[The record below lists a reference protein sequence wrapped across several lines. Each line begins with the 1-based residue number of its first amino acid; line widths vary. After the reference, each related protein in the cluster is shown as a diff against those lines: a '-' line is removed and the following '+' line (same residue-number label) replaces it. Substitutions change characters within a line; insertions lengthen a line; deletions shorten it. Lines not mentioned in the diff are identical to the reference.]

1 MCEKEIP
8 VGLLLPVVASRFVC
22 LVNSSVKMLSSV
34 FLALL
39 PVVVVV
45 APVVVAVVVA
55 LARLFTHRHRHRHR
69 HIDLGLQCASAWNE
83 THCPAPGLPL
93 SWQEEE

>member
-1 MCEKEIP
+1 MLRIRHEVRQGKEIVCEKEIP

-39 PVVVVV
+39 PVAVVVV
-45 APVVVAVVVA
+45 APDVVVHVVVVGI
-55 LARLFTHRHRHRHR
+55 ARLFTHRHSH
-69 HIDLGLQCASAWNE
+69 
-83 THCPAPGLPL
+83 
-93 SWQEEE
+93 